1 MAKKLLLVEDNLS
14 IQHVVQTLFQANDFE
29 VVVTG
34 EAAAALHT
42 IETWHPDI
50 VLADAAMPDIDGFQ
64 LCQII
69 RNIASLRHIPVLLLS
84 SRFMAYDTAKGERV
98 GVTAH
103 VPKPFEPQVLF
114 DLVQQLLAPATPILP
129 RGTTPGPTVAASML
143 SHEEASSVPQAARGN
158 EELEMSRAADM
169 AQHSET
175 QAMAHVALAA
185 APEAVYASLG
195 RDILQM
201 LHQTLEAQ
209 MADLLAKITPQ
220 IVEAVRD
227 AVLAQAPALLE
238 MLLQREIEKLKQ
250 TVDHEDTWSLKP

>member
-1 MAKKLLLVEDNLS
+1 
-14 IQHVVQTLFQANDFE
+14 
-29 VVVTG
+29 
-34 EAAAALHT
+34 
-42 IETWHPDI
+42 
-50 VLADAAMPDIDGFQ
+50 
-64 LCQII
+64 
-69 RNIASLRHIPVLLLS
+69 
-84 SRFMAYDTAKGERV
+84 
-98 GVTAH
+98 
-103 VPKPFEPQVLF
+103 
-114 DLVQQLLAPATPILP
+114 
-129 RGTTPGPTVAASML
+129 
-143 SHEEASSVPQAARGN
+143 
-158 EELEMSRAADM
+158 MSRAADM